1 MRISD
6 WSSDVCSSDLRA
18 ADAPTV
24 DTPRW
29 IDLRTA
35 AASWPAFEATAFAQS
50 RAVLHWQ
57 ARHRHC
63 GVCGTALEYRRAG
76 WLGGC
81 PRCELDHYPRPE
93 QPLNDAI
100 THGPRPLVGRAP
112 GRGPP
117 PHPTLA
123 APVSPGESAEP
134 TPDH

>member
-76 WLGGC
+76 WLGWC
-81 PRCELDHYPRPE
+81 PRCELEHSPRRDPPVIMASTPGRRLPPRP
-93 QPLNDAI
+93 PP
-100 THGPRPLVGRAP
+100 GRPPPRP
-112 GRGPP
+112 PP
-117 PHPTLA
+117 P
-123 APVSPGESAEP
+123 
-134 TPDH
+134 

>member
-50 RAVLHWQ
+50 RAVLHWH

-63 GVCGTALEYRRAG
+63 GVCGTALDYRRAG
-76 WLGGC
+76 WLGWC
-81 PRCELDHYPRPE
+81 PRCELEHYPRTDPAVIV
-93 QPLNDAI
+93 AI
-100 THGPRPLVGRAP
+100 TDGSRLRSEKRTSVLQSLMRTTHAVISLN
-112 GRGPP
+112 
-117 PHPTLA
+117 TKNN
-123 APVSPGESAEP
+123 
-134 TPDH
+134 